1 MTRKTIAEYTTA
13 IVTILVLGIA
23 LARPTI
29 NHFPAF
35 IHAWAQSDWYS
46 LAIGFHN
53 NGFDFLH
60 PETLIYNKQFPNLWM
75 TDNGTT
81 VTSVDFPIH
90 VYIAALLMNL
100 FGTTAPWVFRIWT
113 LAVSLVGLWFLF
125 LLCRRITGNLT
136 KSLTVVCVAVTS
148 PVYAYYFNGFLPSM
162 PSLALVFGGLW
173 AYIAYL
179 QEKKLKYWH
188 LAIASL
194 ALATLIRTSQAVPFV
209 AVCCFEVFRW
219 IFCRKEYNF
228 NKIQILP
235 IAVSFIAIVGYMIWN
250 AHLRA
255 ANGSLFLNS
264 LMPAKS
270 LEEARTVIDTMEW
283 RKFRYFSEI
292 QHFIVGETVLA
303 AVAYI
308 ILKRIKVSRDSLIWF
323 TAIYSFGALLFFVAM
338 FVQFQNHDYYFL
350 DSLFTPIILIFIL
363 TIKQLPELNRWWK
376 AIPAVLLVVFG
387 CTMYNAAKHDIR
399 IILNQSDRALECNR
413 NYEGSAQWLDSIG
426 ISRNA
431 KILTLGA
438 YPQNSP
444 FIKMER
450 KGYTAMSTNKRLVDN
465 VILFN
470 FDYVII
476 EDNIDETDKENISYV
491 LAQLDRIDGNGKIS
505 IYKRKATETK
515 NEN

>member
-1 MTRKTIAEYTTA
+1 
-13 IVTILVLGIA
+13 
-23 LARPTI
+23 
-29 NHFPAF
+29 
-35 IHAWAQSDWYS
+35 
-46 LAIGFHN
+46 
-53 NGFDFLH
+53 
-60 PETLIYNKQFPNLWM
+60 
-75 TDNGTT
+75 
-81 VTSVDFPIH
+81 
-90 VYIAALLMNL
+90 
-100 FGTTAPWVFRIWT
+100 
-113 LAVSLVGLWFLF
+113 
-125 LLCRRITGNLT
+125 
-136 KSLTVVCVAVTS
+136 
-148 PVYAYYFNGFLPSM
+148 
-162 PSLALVFGGLW
+162 
-173 AYIAYL
+173 
-179 QEKKLKYWH
+179 
-188 LAIASL
+188 
-194 ALATLIRTSQAVPFV
+194 
-209 AVCCFEVFRW
+209 
-219 IFCRKEYNF
+219 
-228 NKIQILP
+228 
-235 IAVSFIAIVGYMIWN
+235 
-250 AHLRA
+250 
-255 ANGSLFLNS
+255 
-264 LMPAKS
+264 
-270 LEEARTVIDTMEW
+270 MEW
-283 RKFRYFSEI
+283 RKFRYFSGI

-303 AVAYI
+303 CIAYM

-450 KGYTAMSTNKRLVDN
+450 KGYTAMSTSKWLVDN